1 MSSQVN
7 FKSGIYSADK
17 FKTGS
22 VAGSLAHDKGTIYV
36 AAVNTGLKDKAFMFY
51 DDGTEFLNIV
61 PRMLDQEHGGTNADL
76 SDVVANSVII
86 QGNNGQFSAVPAA
99 TGAFYA
105 AAVNGVTQTPTF
117 GTLPVAYGGTG
128 ATTLTSKG
136 LLIGNGTSAISS
148 IGKGS
153 NKQIV
158 GSNGTTP
165 GWYTPALS
173 ISTSAT
179 ASTLKLTLVAEMT
192 AALPIASDTSA
203 GLVTAGTST
212 QVFGGP
218 KEFKGNVTFDGTVY
232 TTTGKDAYYNSSS
245 DHQEGDMQIAGGI
258 TLGTNLRVDGTQI
271 QLNRKGKIE
280 YDTAKSCFNFIFM

>member
-36 AAVNTGLKDKAFMFY
+36 AAVNTGLKDKAFIFY

-76 SDVVANSVII
+76 SDVAANSVII
-86 QGNNGQFSAVPAA
+86 QGSSGQFSAVEPGIGALHITSSNGTPA
-99 TGAFYA
+99 
-105 AAVNGVTQTPTF
+105 F
-117 GTLPVAYGGTG
+117 GILPVSCGGTG
-128 ATTLTSKG
+128 AATLTAKG

-165 GWYTPALS
+165 GWYTPSLS
-173 ISTSAT
+173 ISTTAT
-179 ASTLKLTLVAEMT
+179 ASTLKLKLVAEMT
-192 AALPIASDTSA
+192 ANLPIASESSA

-212 QVFGGP
+212 QMFGGP

-280 YDTAKSCFNFIFM
+280 YDTDKSCFNFIFM

>member
-76 SDVVANSVII
+76 SDVAANSVII
-86 QGNNGQFSAVPAA
+86 QGSSGQFSAVEPGIGALHITSSNGTPA
-99 TGAFYA
+99 
-105 AAVNGVTQTPTF
+105 F
-117 GTLPVAYGGTG
+117 GTLPVSCGGTG

-136 LLIGNGTSAISS
+136 LLIGNGTSAVSS

-165 GWYTPALS
+165 GWYTPSLS
-173 ISTSAT
+173 ILTTATS
-179 ASTLKLTLVAEMT
+179 STLKLKLVAEMT
-192 AALPIASDTSA
+192 ADLPIASESSA
-203 GLVTAGTST
+203 GLVTAGTTT
-212 QVFGGP
+212 QMFGGP
-218 KEFKGNVTFDGTVY
+218 KEFKGNVTFGGTVY

-280 YDTAKSCFNFIFM
+280 YDIDKSCFNFIFM